1 MPNPERY
8 VIHIYR
14 REGSGRK
21 VRVAGLL
28 EKVGNGAQKP
38 FSSGAELWT
47 LLNEVPEAARA
58 TSGQRG
64 KR

>member
-14 REGSGRK
+14 REGSGRTM
-21 VRVAGLL
+21 RVAGLL
-28 EKVGNGAQKP
+28 ERIGNGTRQP
-38 FSSGAELWT
+38 FSSGAELWS
-47 LLNEVPEAARA
+47 LLNEVPEAS
-58 TSGQRG
+58 SGTGGQTG